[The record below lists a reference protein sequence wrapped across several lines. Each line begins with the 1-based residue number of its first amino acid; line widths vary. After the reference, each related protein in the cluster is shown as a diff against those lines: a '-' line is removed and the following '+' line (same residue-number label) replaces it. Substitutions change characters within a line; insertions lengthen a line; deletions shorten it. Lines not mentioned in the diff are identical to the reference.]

1 MKPDRN
7 NAASLGGST
16 CRLCGSEELLAV
28 LDMGRMPIAHRM
40 LERADADEERF
51 AFSICACCN
60 CGHTQILHPIA
71 PAVLYAGFNYNF
83 SSWKTEPHFADEID
97 TVVDVATPERVL
109 DIGANDGRWLAGL
122 RDRGVTT
129 VVGIEPNPVPARIAR
144 ERGLRIHEAMLDR
157 PTAEAVRARHG
168 SFDVV
173 SARQVIEH
181 VEDLETFMRAA
192 HSLVRDD
199 GWLFVDVPDFAPA
212 RDAGDC
218 SVLWEE
224 HISYFTL
231 PTLHA
236 LLCRSGFLPESV
248 KRYNFSGGTIA
259 ILARRVPK
267 GSALVVP
274 PTAAQDAGAAKRFG
288 EAARVYG
295 ERLAIALG
303 RARNAGARTVLYG
316 VGVRACTA
324 TNALGLGEL
333 FETAL
338 DDQPERQGKF
348 MPGSRLAIASS
359 QTFAGAREPIVC
371 VLAVNNENE
380 ARVRARFDRI
390 VGAPVT
396 YVSPCSPADIWL
408 DLERLED
415 IPWN

>member
-1 MKPDRN
+1 MGV
-7 NAASLGGST
+7 SI
-16 CRLCGSEELLAV
+16 CRLCGSPDLVAV
-28 LDMGRMPIAHRM
+28 FEMGRMPIAHRM
-40 LERADADEERF
+40 LDRADAEEERF
-51 AFSICACCN
+51 PFSIWACGR
-60 CGHTQILHPIA
+60 CGHAQIVDPIA
-71 PAVLYAGFNYNF
+71 PALLYAGFNYNF
-83 SSWKTEPHFADEID
+83 SSWKAEPHFADEID
-97 TVVDVATPERVL
+97 TVVGGAAPASVL

-129 VVGIEPNPVPARIAR
+129 VVGIEPNPIPAGIAR
-144 ERGLRIHEAMLDR
+144 KRGLTIHGTMLDR
-157 PTAEAVRARHG
+157 SAAEAVRARHG
-168 SFDVV
+168 MFDVV
-173 SARQVIEH
+173 TARQVIEH
-181 VEDLETFMRAA
+181 VDDLETFMWAA

-236 LLCRSGFLPESV
+236 LLCRSGFVPESV

-259 ILARRVPK
+259 ILARRAPEW
-267 GSALVVP
+267 SAFVVP
-274 PTAAQDAGAAKRFG
+274 PTAAEDAIAAKRFG
-288 EAARVYG
+288 EGARVYG
-295 ERLAIALG
+295 SRLGTALD

-324 TNALGLGEL
+324 TNALGLGEH
-333 FETAL
+333 FETAV

-359 QTFAGAREPIVC
+359 QTFVGAREPIVC

-380 ARVRARFDRI
+380 AKVRTRFDRI

-396 YVSPCSPADIWL
+396 YLSPCSPADIWL
-408 DLERLED
+408 DLEHLEHAT
-415 IPWN
+415 WN